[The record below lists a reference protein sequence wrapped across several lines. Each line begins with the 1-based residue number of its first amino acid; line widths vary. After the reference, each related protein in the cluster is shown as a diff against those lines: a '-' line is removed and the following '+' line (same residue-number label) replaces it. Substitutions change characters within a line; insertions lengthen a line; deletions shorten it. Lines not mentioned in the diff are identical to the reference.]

1 MQALR
6 VFAVSTLALTLAGW
20 LPAASADSAEATC
33 EVRKDGDKKKEA
45 SGPCSFS
52 QRQGYINIDLRN
64 GKTISLSPKNKPEH
78 FEDQKG
84 EKVVRTENSAGAH
97 KYKWEDRVIIVRFNR

>member
-6 VFAVSTLALTLAGW
+6 VFAVSTLAFTLAGW

-64 GKTISLSPKNKPEH
+64 GKTISAMRTLVQACAGLDARRAQLELV
-78 FEDQKG
+78 ED
-84 EKVVRTENSAGAH
+84 
-97 KYKWEDRVIIVRFNR
+97 